1 MCEKYRCD
9 WKLNVPFFFS
19 IVIVATIVGLTAE
32 SIMKSGNLVPDNMM
46 LDLLVAELK
55 AKGGIL
61 EPPGFEKQ
69 PSFILDG
76 LPRTTAQAKALDS
89 IVPINFVVHLQTPK
103 SIILSRITSR
113 WIHPRSGRVYNT
125 KFNPPK
131 TPGVDDE
138 TGEPLVQ
145 RADDGLETWKQRF
158 LTFEKTSQP
167 LLEVYK
173 DKGVLWEVEGN
184 SSDEISPKL
193 FAEIDRRFG

>member
-1 MCEKYRCD
+1 MS
-9 WKLNVPFFFS
+9 LSFS
-19 IVIVATIVGLTAE
+19 IVIVTKIVGLAAE
-32 SIMKSGNLVPDNMM
+32 SIMKSGNLVPDDIM

-55 AKGGIL
+55 AQGGISQSSKSL
-61 EPPGFEKQ
+61 SSGNGFEKQ

-89 IVPINFVVHLQTPK
+89 IIPMNFVVHLQTPA
-103 SIILSRITSR
+103 SIILSRIASR

-131 TPGVDDE
+131 TPGIDDE

-158 LTFEKTSQP
+158 LTFEETSRP

-193 FAEIDRRFG
+193 FAEIERRFG